1 MDELLREQIPHA
13 PQMGLFVAPDI
24 PEQRLSNALA
34 DYAHYVEREEVL
46 ALYDATLSGNAKDGA
61 VFAVDRFIFQN
72 TDLEA
77 PQTVRYR
84 NVLALELKQRWFGIA
99 GRKIELTLRR
109 GSTTLTQTMDF
120 SGQPEAADYVATFLQ
135 AALHRSPP
143 TSRSRDR
150 AQEGGTGAT
159 SASPPSPEESGSTTT
174 ETDAPAVRRM
184 LERLHAKG
192 RLSASDLK
200 RLLRVLDES
209 EDA

>member
-24 PEQRLSNALA
+24 PDQRLTNALA
-34 DYAHYVEREEVL
+34 DYAHYVERREVL

-84 NVLALELKQRWFGIA
+84 NLVGLELKQRWFGIA
-99 GRKIELTLRR
+99 GKKIELTLRR
-109 GSTTLTQTMDF
+109 GPSTLTQTMDF
-120 SGQPEAADYVATFLQ
+120 SGQPEAAEYVATFLQ

-143 TSRSRDR
+143 SGSSRSTPR
-150 AQEGGTGAT
+150 EKP
-159 SASPPSPEESGSTTT
+159 SAPSVPQSQKSSTPA
-174 ETDAPAVRRM
+174 ETDIRAVRRT

-192 RLSASDLK
+192 KLSASDLE
-200 RLLRVLDES
+200 RLVATLRQTEES
-209 EDA
+209 